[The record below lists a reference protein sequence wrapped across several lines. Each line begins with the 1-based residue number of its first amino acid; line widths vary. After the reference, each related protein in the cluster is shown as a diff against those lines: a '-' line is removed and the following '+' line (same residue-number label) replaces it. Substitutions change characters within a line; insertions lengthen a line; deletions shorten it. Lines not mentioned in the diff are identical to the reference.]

1 MIMSCIFH
9 KSRKQEPRTLIA
21 PPPPQ
26 NKQPPPEE
34 KKQQQQAPNKNRAP
48 LNPPPP
54 PNIEHADSDDN
65 HTTLHELYT
74 RCRLFSDSLY
84 A

>member
-1 MIMSCIFH
+1 MIMSCVFH

-21 PPPPQ
+21 PF
-26 NKQPPPEE
+26 
-34 KKQQQQAPNKNRAP
+34 
-48 LNPPPP
+48 
-54 PNIEHADSDDN
+54 NIEHADSDDN

>member
-1 MIMSCIFH
+1 MIMSCVLH

-21 PPPPQ
+21 
-26 NKQPPPEE
+26 
-34 KKQQQQAPNKNRAP
+34 
-48 LNPPPP
+48 PPP